1 MSDLL
6 QNSGRLRQVKSW
18 QSCHH
23 WSLPL
28 LNYCLVMEK
37 NPWKSS
43 KGLDWHG
50 KQNSAPAKIMNHKLM
65 AHSKKYSKW
74 EELNA
79 CSSSFLQFMFDV
91 LKETDRKILR
101 KASSLLFSR
110 AWRKDC
116 LVVSNSIML
125 NLATKAATR
134 LVRETWSHTAWFWTL
149 TMPPRK
155 NYHDKILA
163 EYHLTDWFEKHF
175 CYRNRPSMSNR
186 SWKNNVTRR
195 AFATRLYPHAERDSN
210 ASTYPNHPNPGELQ
224 IDPWNCC
231 LWRGIGKAQI
241 ISDLYWCVHLPCA
254 LNGTQRHST
263 ALNGTQ
269 RHSTALNGTQCHHFT
284 IAALHFWSKHWRHWR
299 LVIGHMN
306 AKRAH
311 YVIYKDE
318 SRSKISKNRQTQQKT
333 SQPLGAKVKLTICQ
347 CQRKIC
353 RMKSRKRL
361 ASPPGRWLCGAQA
374 VPVPKF
380 PNWFPNWGCK
390 HSVKE
395 ASKTPPWIRLTRL
408 IASCRHK
415 SRQFPPQLRHAQAI
429 SGLKFF
435 FSEYWKDFSLD
446 SMAFVFVYSWLQ
458 TDQRKHPSGQSS
470 QRQFRQRKR
479 ATYHST
485 MKNFAKTVKFT
496 WDLKTTL
503 CSCRMSMM
511 PM

>member
-263 ALNGTQ
+263 ALNAIISPSQLCTFDQSIGGTGGWSLAIWTPNGRTMLYTRMNLDQ
-269 RHSTALNGTQCHHFT
+269 RYQR
-284 IAALHFWSKHWRHWR
+284 I
-299 LVIGHMN
+299 
-306 AKRAH
+306 
-311 YVIYKDE
+311 
-318 SRSKISKNRQTQQKT
+318 
-333 SQPLGAKVKLTICQ
+333 VKL
-347 CQRKIC
+347 
-353 RMKSRKRL
+353 SRKRPNHWEPRWNSRS
-361 ASPPGRWLCGAQA
+361 ASVSERSVAWSPGNAWPHHQVVGFVEHKQFQFQSFQTGFQTGAANIVWRRHRRHRRGYVWHVWLPPVGTNQGSFRLSLGMLRPSQA
-374 VPVPKF
+374 
-380 PNWFPNWGCK
+380 
-390 HSVKE
+390 
-395 ASKTPPWIRLTRL
+395 
-408 IASCRHK
+408 
-415 SRQFPPQLRHAQAI
+415 
-429 SGLKFF
+429 
-435 FSEYWKDFSLD
+435 
-446 SMAFVFVYSWLQ
+446 
-458 TDQRKHPSGQSS
+458 
-470 QRQFRQRKR
+470 
-479 ATYHST
+479 
-485 MKNFAKTVKFT
+485 
-496 WDLKTTL
+496 
-503 CSCRMSMM
+503 
-511 PM
+511 